1 MKKWLSVLLALSLL
15 VVLCGCK
22 KAAPATNGNEASFE
36 YDESRGYFLDDE
48 TVPQMAKEEL
58 KATLAEAYFTQN
70 DHMYVRMKIG
80 NGTEDVQR
88 IDLVDVAIFYADKDE
103 LIAGGIVELTEEL
116 TVKAGEV
123 IEYDFYI
130 SPEHVEVK
138 DGALPETLS
147 YSITIDNTPV
157 KTK

>member
-15 VVLCGCK
+15 FVLCGCK
-22 KAAPATNGNEASFE
+22 KAAPATNGNEGSFE
-36 YDESRGYFLDDE
+36 YDENRGYFLDDE
-48 TVPQMAKEEL
+48 TAPETSKEEL

-70 DHMYVRMKIG
+70 DHMYVRVKIG
-80 NGTEDVQR
+80 NGTADVQR
-88 IDLVDVAIFYADKDE
+88 IDAVDVAIFYADKDE

-130 SPEHVEVK
+130 SPEHVEAK
-138 DGALPETLS
+138 NATLPETLS
-147 YSITIDNTPV
+147 YSITIENTPV
-157 KTK
+157 KAE